1 MPEPK
6 STSPSALWDALK
18 AAGTTPSSKRKAAL
32 LDALVVEN
40 NQPKTTTP
48 MGLAEAVRPTS

>member
-1 MPEPK
+1 VPDPK

-18 AAGTTPSSKRKAAL
+18 AAGATPSSKRKAAL
-32 LDALVVEN
+32 LDALVIEL

-48 MGLAEAVRPTS
+48 MGMSEAVKATA

>member
-1 MPEPK
+1 MPQAA

-32 LDALVVEN
+32 IDALRVETAL
-40 NQPKTTTP
+40 PKTSTP
-48 MGLAEAVRPTS
+48 IGLAEAVKPTS